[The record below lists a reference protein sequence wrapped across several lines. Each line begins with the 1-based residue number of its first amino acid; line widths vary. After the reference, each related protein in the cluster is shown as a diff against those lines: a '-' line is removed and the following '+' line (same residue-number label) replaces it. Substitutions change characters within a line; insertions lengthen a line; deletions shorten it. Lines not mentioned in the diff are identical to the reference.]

1 VEVIIQPSATDAALL
16 AARIIADLVR
26 RKPHA
31 VLGLATG
38 ATLVATYAELVRM
51 QLRDELDLRRII
63 TFNLDEFVGL
73 DESHRCSLH
82 RYMKDH
88 LFDPIGLPRTQVH
101 IPPAL
106 ASDVASA
113 CHEYEMSIA
122 AAGGIDLQLLGIGRD
137 GHIGFNEPTS
147 SLASRT
153 RIKTLAASTVIAQQA
168 VFGNDPVPRHAI
180 TMGIGTIR
188 DARHC
193 VLVATGKHKADALA
207 RAVEGPVTAMVP
219 ASALQHHPRT
229 TVIVDEEA
237 GANLTLQD
245 YYRHVF
251 AHKPDWQKS

>member
-1 VEVIIQPSATDAALL
+1 MEVIIQPSAMDAAHL
-16 AARIIADLVR
+16 AARIVADLVR
-26 RKPHA
+26 RKPDA

-51 QLRDELDLRRII
+51 QQRGELDLRRIV

-73 DESHRCSLH
+73 DESHRSSLH

-88 LFDPIGLPRTQVH
+88 LFDPIGLPRTQIH

-113 CHEYEMSIA
+113 CHDYEMSIA
-122 AAGGIDLQLLGIGRD
+122 TAGGIDLQLLGIGRD

-153 RIKTLAASTVIAQQA
+153 RIKTLATSTVIAQQA
-168 VFGNDPVPRHAI
+168 VFGNDPVPQHVI

-207 RAVEGPVTAMVP
+207 RTVEGPVTAMVP
-219 ASALQHHPRT
+219 ASALQLHPRT

-237 GANLTLQD
+237 AANLTLQD
-245 YYRHVF
+245 YYRSAF
-251 AHKPDWQKS
+251 AHRLDRQKS

>member
-1 VEVIIQPSATDAALL
+1 MEVAHL
-16 AARIIADLVR
+16 AARIVAGLVR

-38 ATLVATYAELVRM
+38 TTPLATYAELVRM
-51 QLRDELDLRRII
+51 QQRGELDLRRII

-73 DESHRCSLH
+73 DENHRCSFH

-88 LFDPIGLPRTQVH
+88 LFDPIGLPCTQTH

-106 ASDVASA
+106 ASDVPAA
-113 CHEYEMSIA
+113 CHAYEQSIA

-153 RIKTLAASTVIAQQA
+153 RIKTLAASTVTAQQA
-168 VFGNDPVPRHAI
+168 IFGDDPLPRHVI

-193 VLVATGKHKADALA
+193 VLVATGAHKADAVA
-207 RAVEGPVTAMVP
+207 RTVEGPVSAMVP
-219 ASALQHHPRT
+219 ASALQLHPQT
-229 TVIVDEEA
+229 TIIVDEEA
-237 GANLTLQD
+237 ASKLALRD
-245 YYRHVF
+245 YYRSVF
-251 AHKPDWQKS
+251 ANKPNWQKS